1 MSLSDYRDG
10 DDARS
15 LDMYNVSQ
23 VKPVRKTGY
32 YDFPCAHAAY
42 KGDPKEGQTHY
53 HTDEASRVR
62 CAERAVEIAAEP
74 EPYSD
79 EALDADEKDGLPG
92 SRHAAKY
99 LRTLD
104 TPARRKRAVS
114 EAWTLGNIIGGIYSN
129 NVAKA
134 VSELSRNIA
143 NGNES
148 AELYG
153 EKFARV
159 AREREAEL
167 RATTGNPNAIYYPAF
182 PGR

>member
-15 LDMYNVSQ
+15 LDMYNASQ

-32 YDFPCAHAAY
+32 YDFPCTHPAY

-62 CAERAVEIAAEP
+62 CAERAVEIATEP

-79 EALDADEKDGLPG
+79 EALDADEKDGMPG
-92 SRHAAKY
+92 PRHAAKY

-104 TPARRKRAVS
+104 TVERRKRAVS
-114 EAWTLGNIIGGIYSN
+114 EAWTLGNVRGGIFSSNVYS
-129 NVAKA
+129 A
-134 VSELSRNIA
+134 VSELLRNIEA
-143 NGNES
+143 GNES

-153 EKFARV
+153 ERFARV